1 MNCNTKGQV
10 ESVHVKH
17 AYSAGENSKDILH
30 KIKDFQV
37 SQLHRKY
44 HILLRHSLLLGTV
57 AKTGSAG
64 SFRESSGSLTGV
76 LSFR

>member
-17 AYSAGENSKDILH
+17 AHSAGENSKDILQ
-30 KIKDFQV
+30 KIKYFQV

-44 HILLRHSLLLGTV
+44 HILLHHSLLLGMWQKLGRQV
-57 AKTGSAG
+57 AS
-64 SFRESSGSLTGV
+64 ESLPAA
-76 LSFR
+76 